1 MCAIQSSLR
10 YNFPPMNLEIFHPA
24 VARWFA
30 KTFPAPT
37 TPQEQAWPAIK
48 EQRNAL
54 IAAPTGSGKT
64 LAAFLAAIDD
74 LVRLGTEG
82 KLDDTTH
89 VVYVSPLKALSN
101 DIQRNLQVPLAGIQD
116 ELKAMGLPEVNI
128 RTLVRT
134 GDTPAAERVAMTK
147 RPPHIVVTTPES
159 LYILLTSEGGRRML
173 QTTRTLILDEIHAV
187 VGDKRGSHL
196 ALSMERLEQLVSQHH
211 TQPIENKAANP
222 KSVIRNPKLVR
233 IGLSATQRPI
243 EEVAR
248 FLVGTANIR
257 PDCTPDCAII
267 DSGHTR
273 HLDLAIELP
282 ESPLQAV
289 MSGEVWDEVYDR
301 LAQLIRQHKTTLIF
315 VNTRRLAE
323 RVARHLGE
331 RIGDENIAAHHG
343 SLAREQRLAA
353 EQRLKAGELS
363 ALVAT
368 ASLELGIDIGDVN
381 LVCQLGSTRSI
392 ASFLQRVGRSNH
404 TVAGFPKGR
413 IFPLSRDEL
422 VECAAII
429 DSVRRGEL
437 DRLELPEQPL
447 DILAQQIVAA
457 SAAEEWTED
466 ALFQMIRRAYPYRNL
481 DREKF
486 DSVIRMLAEGFSTKR
501 GRRSAYLHHDAVN
514 HRLRGRRNARI
525 SAITS
530 GGAIPDTADYAVVL
544 EPSDLVIGSV
554 NEDFAIES
562 LQGDIFQ
569 LGNTSWRVL
578 RVEQGK
584 VRVED
589 AHGQPPSIPF
599 WLGEAPARTHELSVS
614 VSRLRVEV
622 ANRVEVNTN
631 GSGGSLDEDPPAAA
645 GSTDMAE
652 AEVAVHTTL
661 APGGRDL
668 TEAGADVSTTLGP
681 GSPVGQPGWGGGSGW
696 VSERGLNLEPA
707 ISYLTDEVG
716 ISRAA
721 AEQIVEYLAGAKA
734 VLGVMPSQDNLVLER
749 FFDDSGS
756 MQLVVHAPFGS
767 RLNRAW
773 GLALRKRFCRKFNF
787 ELQAAATEDAI
798 VLSLGPTHSFPL
810 DEVFHY
816 LNSRTVR
823 QLLCQALLDAP
834 MWNIRWR
841 WNVTRALAV
850 LRRRGGKK
858 IPAQLQR
865 MDADDLLTAV
875 FPDQVACAENLGGG
889 VREIPAHPLV
899 DQTVKDCLE
908 EAMDVD
914 SLEKLLTSIER
925 NEKNLFARDV
935 IEASP
940 LAQEILNARPYAYL
954 DDAPLEERRTR
965 AVYQRRWLDP
975 ETARDMGKLDQ
986 GAIDR
991 VRHEA
996 WPRVEN
1002 SDELHD
1008 ALVELGF
1015 ITEQEGTDWQ
1025 EFFAELKNDRRAAV
1039 LQVNTRTAGVRG
1051 PQRGSP
1057 AGVLD
1062 PPAMSARREPPGDS
1076 GRSFNDANAGET
1088 PALPVQKLWV
1098 AAERLPQLEA
1108 MYPSAALQ
1116 PPIVAPETSAQ
1127 VPWVFEDALVEVLRG
1142 RLEGLGPV
1150 TVEAL
1155 VNSFGLSKNAIESG
1169 LLKLEAEGFVIRGQ
1183 FTPGLTETE
1192 WSARRLLARIHSYTL
1207 NRLRQEIE
1215 PASTA
1220 DFMSYL
1226 LAWQKVAPDHQMEG
1240 SESVR
1245 AIIEQLEGFEAP
1257 AASWEGEL
1265 LPSRL
1270 AEYDPA
1276 WLDDLCL
1283 SGEVVWAR
1291 LTPPAPPSPSARS
1304 AVSENGVERARG
1316 SAPVRN
1322 TPIALLRRKNF
1333 AIWNWVFPQP
1343 SLNEVEFSTTTRAVH
1358 EYLALRGASFF
1369 TDIVEGTKLLRTQV
1383 EESLAE
1389 LVANGLVISDSFAG
1403 LRALLTPSSRKTQ
1416 AASKRKHR
1424 QAAYE
1429 MSSAGRWSLLN
1440 RGAATVLTGSASV
1453 APARGSSPTVKEGS
1467 VPEPESTE
1475 KIARILLKRYG
1486 VVFKRLLEREGIAL
1500 PWRVLLRIYHRLE
1513 ARGEI
1518 RGGRF
1523 VAGISGEQFALPDAV
1538 GMLRAIRR
1546 ARTGAVDFSFRSPA
1560 QKEEEPSLTVGLP
1573 SSASEESLISV
1584 SAADPLNLVGI
1595 ITPGGRVTAHTSN
1608 RILYRNG
1615 EPITVLEAGETRF
1628 LVELSRTMEWKAK
1641 SALMRKA
1648 TPPQL
1653 RSYLRRPA

>member
-1 MCAIQSSLR
+1 
-10 YNFPPMNLEIFHPA
+10 MNLEIFHPA

-30 KTFPAPT
+30 KSFPAPT
-37 TPQEQAWPAIK
+37 LPQEQAWPAIK
-48 EQRNAL
+48 EHRNTL

-74 LVRLGTEG
+74 LVRLGVEG
-82 KLDDTTH
+82 NLDDTTH

-101 DIQRNLQVPLAGIQD
+101 DIQRNLQFPLAGIQG
-116 ELKAMGLPEVNI
+116 ELQAMGLPEVNI
-128 RTLVRT
+128 RTFVRT
-134 GDTPAAERVAMTK
+134 GDTPAGERTAMTK

-173 QTTRTLILDEIHAV
+173 QTTRTIILDEIHAV

-196 ALSMERLEQLVSQHH
+196 ALSIERLEHLVHQY
-211 TQPIENKAANP
+211 QIENSKIENR
-222 KSVIRNPKLVR
+222 KSKLIR

-248 FLVGTANIR
+248 FLVGTGNIDSEGT
-257 PDCTPDCAII
+257 PNCTII

-273 HLDLAIELP
+273 RLDLAIELP

-289 MSGEVWDEVYDR
+289 MSGEVWEEVYDR
-301 LAQLIRQHKTTLIF
+301 LAQLIRQHKTTLVF

-323 RVARHLGE
+323 RVSRHLGE

-381 LVCQLGSTRSI
+381 LVCQLSSTRSI

-457 SAAEEWTED
+457 SAAEEWTEE

-481 DREKF
+481 SRERF
-486 DSVIRMLAEGFSTKR
+486 DSVVRMLAEGFSTKR

-514 HRLRGRRNARI
+514 QRIRGRRNARI

-614 VSRLRVEV
+614 VSRLREEV
-622 ANRVEVNTN
+622 ANRV
-631 GSGGSLDEDPPAAA
+631 
-645 GSTDMAE
+645 
-652 AEVAVHTTL
+652 
-661 APGGRDL
+661 
-668 TEAGADVSTTLGP
+668 DVSTPAVFEGVVEEDP
-681 GSPVGQPGWGGGSGW
+681 SAGAGGIGGTI
-696 VSERGLNLEPA
+696 NLEPA
-707 ISYLTDEVG
+707 INYLVDDIG

-734 VLGVMPSQDNLVLER
+734 VLGIMPSQDNLVLER

-787 ELQAAATEDAI
+787 ELQAAATEDAV

-816 LNSRTVR
+816 LNSKTVR

-865 MDADDLLTAV
+865 MDAEDLLTAV

-889 VREIPAHPLV
+889 EREIPAHPLI

-914 SLEKLLTSIER
+914 SLEKLLISIER

-965 AVYQRRWLDP
+965 AVQQRRWLDP
-975 ETARDMGKLDQ
+975 QTARDMGKLDQ
-986 GAIDR
+986 DAIDR
-991 VRHEA
+991 VRDEA

-1002 SDELHD
+1002 ADELHD

-1015 ITEQEGTDWQ
+1015 ITAAEGVEWP
-1025 EFFAELKNDRRAAV
+1025 EFFAELKDDRRAAV
-1039 LQVNTRTAGVRG
+1039 LQVKAGTAGV
-1051 PQRGSP
+1051 
-1057 AGVLD
+1057 
-1062 PPAMSARREPPGDS
+1062 PPAAAGQIPPPEDLIQT
-1076 GRSFNDANAGET
+1076 NAGET
-1088 PALPVQKLWV
+1088 PAVPAKELSVWV
-1098 AAERLPQLEA
+1098 AAERLPQLQA
-1108 MYPSAALQ
+1108 LYPTGSLE
-1116 PPIVAPETSAQ
+1116 PPIVAPESLAQ
-1127 VPWVFEDALVEVLRG
+1127 VTWIAEDALVEVLRG

-1150 TVEAL
+1150 TVNAL
-1155 VNSFGLSKNAIESG
+1155 ATSSGLSTSEIESG

-1183 FTPGLTETE
+1183 FTPGGTETE
-1192 WSARRLLARIHSYTL
+1192 WSARRLLARIHRYTL

-1215 PASTA
+1215 PVSTA
-1220 DFMSYL
+1220 DFMRYL

-1240 SESVR
+1240 PESVK

-1257 AASWEGEL
+1257 AAAWEGEL

-1270 AEYDPA
+1270 ADYDPT
-1276 WLDDLCL
+1276 WLDALCL

-1291 LTPPAPPSPSARS
+1291 LTPPAPPSASSRAAS
-1304 AVSENGVERARG
+1304 SENGVERARG

-1333 AIWNWVFPQP
+1333 AIWNSVFPQP
-1343 SLNEVEFSTTTRAVH
+1343 SLSEVEFSTTTRAVH
-1358 EYLALRGASFF
+1358 DYLTTHGASFF
-1369 TDIVEGTKLLRTQV
+1369 SDIVEGTRLLRSQV
-1383 EESLAE
+1383 EESLGE

-1403 LRALLTPSSRKTQ
+1403 LRALLTPGSRKTQ
-1416 AASKRKHR
+1416 AASRRKHR
-1424 QAAYE
+1424 QPAYE
-1429 MSSAGRWSLLN
+1429 MSSAGRWSLLQRN
-1440 RGAATVLTGSASV
+1440 AGSASFSSATARRSLAEGV
-1453 APARGSSPTVKEGS
+1453 AN
-1467 VPEPESTE
+1467 PEAAEE
-1475 KIARILLKRYG
+1475 IARILLKRYG

-1523 VAGISGEQFALPDAV
+1523 VAGISGEQFALAEAV

-1546 ARTGAVDFSFRSPA
+1546 TRTGAMDFGLRSPSQLA
-1560 QKEEEPSLTVGLP
+1560 DDTAAET
-1573 SSASEESLISV
+1573 SAGTSQESLISV
-1584 SAADPLNLVGI
+1584 SAADPLNLIGI

-1608 RILYRNG
+1608 RVLYRNG
-1615 EPITVLEAGETRF
+1615 EPITVLESGETRF

>member
-1 MCAIQSSLR
+1 MSLE
-10 YNFPPMNLEIFHPA
+10 LFHPA

-30 KTFPAPT
+30 RTFPAPT
-37 TPQEQAWPAIK
+37 EPQLQAWPEIK
-48 EQRNAL
+48 KQRHTL

-64 LAAFLAAIDD
+64 LAAFLSAIDD
-74 LVRLGTEG
+74 LVHLGLEG
-82 KLDDTTH
+82 KLDDSTH
-89 VVYVSPLKALSN
+89 VIYVSPLKALSN
-101 DIQRNLQVPLAGIQD
+101 DVQRNLQTPLEGIQK
-116 ELKAMGLPEVNI
+116 ELQAMGLPEVNI

-134 GDTPAAERVAMTK
+134 GDTPAAERTAMTK

-173 QTTRTLILDEIHAV
+173 ETARTLIVDEIHAV

-196 ALSMERLEQLVSQHH
+196 ALSIERLEQLVRQH
-211 TQPIENKAANP
+211 QPQETVGKA
-222 KSVIRNPKLVR
+222 SLTR

-248 FLVGTANIR
+248 FLVGADNIR
-257 PDCTPDCAII
+257 EDQTPNCSII
-267 DSGHTR
+267 DSGHAR
-273 HLDLAIELP
+273 QLDIAIELTD
-282 ESPLQAV
+282 SPLQAV
-289 MSGEVWDEVYDR
+289 MSGEVWEEVYDR
-301 LAQLIRQHKTTLIF
+301 LAELIRQHNTTLVF

-331 RIGDENIAAHHG
+331 RLGDENIAAHHG

-353 EQRLKAGELS
+353 EQKLKAGELR

-437 DRLELPEQPL
+437 DRLEIPERPL

-457 SAAEEWTED
+457 VAAEEWSEND
-466 ALFQMIRRAYPYRNL
+466 LFAMIRRAYPYRNL
-481 DREKF
+481 EREQF
-486 DSVIRMLAEGFSTKR
+486 DQIVRMLAEGFTTKR
-501 GRRSAYLHHDAVN
+501 GRRSTYLHHDAVN
-514 HRLRGRRNARI
+514 QRLRGRRGARLA
-525 SAITS
+525 AITS

-599 WLGEAPARTHELSVS
+599 WLGEAPARSHELSLS
-614 VSRLRVEV
+614 VTRLREEV
-622 ANRVEVNTN
+622 AARINT
-631 GSGGSLDEDPPAAA
+631 DEI
-645 GSTDMAE
+645 
-652 AEVAVHTTL
+652 
-661 APGGRDL
+661 DL
-668 TEAGADVSTTLGP
+668 TSATA
-681 GSPVGQPGWGGGSGW
+681 WM
-696 VSERGLNLEPA
+696 
-707 ISYLTDEVG
+707 TDEVG
-716 ISRAA
+716 LSRSA
-721 AEQIVEYLAGAKA
+721 AEQIVEYLAGAKI
-734 VLGVMPSQDNLVLER
+734 VLGVMPTQENLVLER

-756 MQLVVHAPFGS
+756 MQLVLHSPFGS

-816 LNSRTVR
+816 LNSKTAR

-841 WNVTRALAV
+841 WNVTRSLAV

-865 MDADDLLTAV
+865 MDAEDLLTAV
-875 FPDQVACAENLGGG
+875 FPDQVACAENLPTGE
-889 VREIPAHPLV
+889 REIPSHPLV

-908 EAMDVD
+908 EAMDID
-914 SLEKLLTSIER
+914 GFERLLTSIER
-925 NEKNLFARDV
+925 NEKHLFARDV

-965 AVYQRRWLDP
+965 AVFQRRWLDP
-975 ETARDMGKLDQ
+975 ETASDMGKLDQ
-986 GAIDR
+986 AAIDR
-991 VRHEA
+991 VREEV
-996 WPRVEN
+996 WPEPRN
-1002 SDELHD
+1002 ADELHD

-1015 ITEQEGTDWQ
+1015 VVEAEGGEWK
-1025 EFFAELKNDRRAAV
+1025 EFFVELANDRRAAV
-1039 LQVNTRTAGVRG
+1039 LSNNGRG
-1051 PQRGSP
+1051 
-1057 AGVLD
+1057 
-1062 PPAMSARREPPGDS
+1062 
-1076 GRSFNDANAGET
+1076 
-1088 PALPVQKLWV
+1088 LWV
-1098 AAERLPQLEA
+1098 AAERLPQINA
-1108 MYPSAALQ
+1108 VFPSATLE
-1116 PPIVAPETSAQ
+1116 PPIIAPESVARTS
-1127 VPWVFEDALVEVLRG
+1127 WSCEDALVEIIRG

-1150 TVEAL
+1150 TVEQL
-1155 VNSFGLSKNAIESG
+1155 VASSGLTKLEIETA
-1169 LLKLEAEGFVIRGQ
+1169 LLKLEAEGFVIRGR
-1183 FTPGLTETE
+1183 FTPGTTETE

-1215 PASTA
+1215 PVSSA
-1220 DFMSYL
+1220 DFMRFL

-1240 SESVR
+1240 PESVR

-1257 AASWEGEL
+1257 AAAWEGEL

-1270 AEYDPA
+1270 VEYDPA
-1276 WLDDLCL
+1276 WLDALCL

-1291 LTPPAPPSPSARS
+1291 LTPPVRTVNDNAADKP
-1304 AVSENGVERARG
+1304 RG
-1316 SAPVRN
+1316 AGPVRN

-1333 AIWNWVFPQP
+1333 PLWSSVFP
-1343 SLNEVEFSTTTRAVH
+1343 SLTIATENEFSTTTQVVYD
-1358 EYLALRGASFF
+1358 YLKNRGASFF
-1369 TDIVEGTKLLRTQV
+1369 TDIVENTKLLRSQV
-1383 EESLAE
+1383 EEALAE
-1389 LVANGLVISDSFAG
+1389 LVANGVVVSDSFTG
-1403 LRALLTPSSRKTQ
+1403 LRALLTPGSRKTQ
-1416 AASKRKHR
+1416 AAARRKHR
-1424 QAAYE
+1424 QPVYE
-1429 MSSAGRWSLLN
+1429 MASAGRWSIIHREN
-1440 RGAATVLTGSASV
+1440 GN
-1453 APARGSSPTVKEGS
+1453 SSTTTRNSQTPVDH
-1467 VPEPESTE
+1467 E
-1475 KIARILLKRYG
+1475 KAEEIAWTLLKRYG
-1486 VVFKRLLEREGIAL
+1486 VVFKRLLEREGLSL
-1500 PWRVLLRIYHRLE
+1500 PWRVLLRLYHRLE

-1523 VAGISGEQFALPDAV
+1523 VAGISGEQFALPEAV

-1546 ARTGAVDFSFRSPA
+1546 EGVKD
-1560 QKEEEPSLTVGLP
+1560 E
-1573 SSASEESLISV
+1573 LISV
-1584 SAADPLNLVGI
+1584 SAADPLNLAGI
-1595 ITPGGRVTAHTSN
+1595 IMPGNRITAHTSN
-1608 RILYRNG
+1608 RILYHDG
-1615 EPITVLEAGETRF
+1615 APIAALESGDTRF
-1628 LVELSRTMEWKAK
+1628 LVELSRAMEWKAK

-1648 TPPQL
+1648 TRPEL
-1653 RSYLRRPA
+1653 RSYLQRRA

>member
-1 MCAIQSSLR
+1 
-10 YNFPPMNLEIFHPA
+10 MNLEIFHPA
-24 VARWFA
+24 VARWFG
-30 KTFPAPT
+30 KSFPAA
-37 TPQEQAWPAIK
+37 TPPQAQAWPAIK
-48 EQRNAL
+48 EQRNTL

-74 LVRLGTEG
+74 LVRLGVEG
-82 KLDDTTH
+82 NLDDTTH

-101 DIQRNLQVPLAGIQD
+101 DIQRNLQVPLAGIQE
-116 ELKAMGLPEVNI
+116 ELRELGLPEVNI
-128 RTLVRT
+128 RTFVRT
-134 GDTPAAERVAMTK
+134 GDTPAGERTAMTK

-159 LYILLTSEGGRRML
+159 LYILLTSDGGRRML
-173 QTTRTLILDEIHAV
+173 ETTRTLIIDEIHAV

-196 ALSMERLEQLVSQHH
+196 ALSIERLEQLIQQHH
-211 TQPIENKAANP
+211 SQLAPEE
-222 KSVIRNPKLVR
+222 IRNPKSEFRNSKLTR

-248 FLVGTANIR
+248 FLVGNANIDSDNT
-257 PDCTPDCAII
+257 PNCTII

-273 HLDLAIELP
+273 RLDLAIELP

-289 MSGEVWDEVYDR
+289 MSGEVWEEIYDR
-301 LAQLIRQHKTTLIF
+301 LAQLIREHKTTLVF

-323 RVARHLGE
+323 RVSRHLGE
-331 RIGDENIAAHHG
+331 RLGDENIAAHHG

-437 DRLELPEQPL
+437 DRLELPELPL

-457 SAAEEWTED
+457 SAAEEWTE
-466 ALFQMIRRAYPYRNL
+466 AELLEMVRRAYPYRNL
-481 DREKF
+481 TREQF

-501 GRRSAYLHHDAVN
+501 GKRSAYLHHDAVN
-514 HRLRGRRNARI
+514 QRIRGRRNARI

-544 EPSDLVIGSV
+544 EPSELVIGSV

-599 WLGEAPARTHELSVS
+599 WLGEAPARTRELSVS
-614 VSRLRVEV
+614 VSRLREEV
-622 ANRVEVNTN
+622 ANRVEVITN
-631 GSGGSLDEDPPAAA
+631 YQNVDVVEDLSAIESAPPKA
-645 GSTDMAE
+645 GPS
-652 AEVAVHTTL
+652 
-661 APGGRDL
+661 
-668 TEAGADVSTTLGP
+668 
-681 GSPVGQPGWGGGSGW
+681 
-696 VSERGLNLEPA
+696 LNLEPA
-707 ISYLTDEVG
+707 IDYLLNDVG

-721 AEQIVEYLAGAKA
+721 AEQIVEYLAGARM

-756 MQLVVHAPFGS
+756 MQLVLHSPFGS

-787 ELQAAATEDAI
+787 ELQAAATEDAV
-798 VLSLGPTHSFPL
+798 VLSLGPTHSFAL

-816 LNSRTVR
+816 LNSKTVR

-841 WNVTRALAV
+841 WNVTRSLAV

-865 MDADDLLTAV
+865 MDAEDLLTAI
-875 FPDQVACAENLGGG
+875 FPDQLACQENLGGG
-889 VREIPAHPLV
+889 EREIPVHPLV

-908 EAMDVD
+908 EAMDID
-914 SLEKLLTSIER
+914 SLEQLLTAIER

-965 AVYQRRWLDP
+965 AVQQRRWLDP
-975 ETARDMGKLDQ
+975 QTAKDMGKLDQ

-991 VRHEA
+991 VRDEA

-1002 SDELHD
+1002 ADELHD

-1015 ITEQEGTDWQ
+1015 LTEPETSEWQ
-1025 EFFAELKNDRRAAV
+1025 EFFVELKNDRRAAV
-1039 LQVNTRTAGVRG
+1039 LQVIAGTAG
-1051 PQRGSP
+1051 
-1057 AGVLD
+1057 D
-1062 PPAMSARREPPGDS
+1062 PPAMSAQRESLDS
-1076 GRSFNDANAGET
+1076 STENADATYAGGT
-1088 PALPVQKLWV
+1088 PAVPAVLLWV
-1098 AAERLPQLEA
+1098 AAERLSQINAL
-1108 MYPSAALQ
+1108 YPGASFS
-1116 PPIVAPETSAQ
+1116 PPIVAPESVART
-1127 VPWVFEDALVEVLRG
+1127 PWSFESALVEVLRG
-1142 RLEGLGPV
+1142 RLEGLGPS
-1150 TVEAL
+1150 TVPAL
-1155 VNSFGLSKNAIESG
+1155 ASSFGLSRNDIESG

-1183 FTPGLTETE
+1183 FTPGGNETE
-1192 WSARRLLARIHSYTL
+1192 WCARRLLARIHSYTL

-1215 PASTA
+1215 PVSTA
-1220 DFMSYL
+1220 DFMRYL

-1240 SESVR
+1240 PDSVR

-1257 AASWEGEL
+1257 AAAWEGEL
-1265 LPSRL
+1265 LPGRL
-1270 AEYDPA
+1270 MEYDPA
-1276 WLDDLCL
+1276 WLDALCL

-1291 LTPPAPPSPSARS
+1291 LTPPT
-1304 AVSENGVERARG
+1304 VSRAAAAELGNERARG
-1316 SAPVRN
+1316 AAPVRN

-1333 AIWNWVFPQP
+1333 AIWNSVFPQP
-1343 SLNEVEFSTTTRAVH
+1343 SLSEVEFSTTTAAVH
-1358 EYLALRGASFF
+1358 DYLTTRGASFF
-1369 TDIVEGTKLLRTQV
+1369 TDIVEGTKLLRAQV
-1383 EESLAE
+1383 EEALAE

-1403 LRALLTPSSRKTQ
+1403 LRALLTPASRRTQ
-1416 AASKRKHR
+1416 AAARRKHR
-1424 QAAYE
+1424 QPVYE
-1429 MSSAGRWSLLN
+1429 MSSAGRWSLLD
-1440 RGAATVLTGSASV
+1440 RSLPQPSPSAGRDSVSGEAA
-1453 APARGSSPTVKEGS
+1453 E
-1467 VPEPESTE
+1467 E
-1475 KIARILLKRYG
+1475 IARILLKRYG
-1486 VVFKRLLEREGIAL
+1486 VVFKRLLEREGIVL

-1523 VAGISGEQFALPDAV
+1523 VAGISGEQFALPEAV

-1546 ARTGAVDFSFRSPA
+1546 TRTGAMDFGFRSPA
-1560 QKEEEPSLTVGLP
+1560 RETEERIADPVSIET
-1573 SSASEESLISV
+1573 ESLVSV

-1615 EPITVLEAGETRF
+1615 EPITVLESGDVRF
-1628 LVELSRTMEWKAK
+1628 LVELSRTTEWKAK

-1653 RSYLRRPA
+1653 RTYLRRPA

>member
-1 MCAIQSSLR
+1 MSSLQS
-10 YNFPPMNLEIFHPA
+10 FHPA
-24 VARWFA
+24 VAGWFG

-37 TPQEQAWPAIK
+37 PAQELAWPAI
-48 EQRNAL
+48 QQHRNTL

-64 LAAFLAAIDD
+64 LAAFLAAIDE
-74 LVRLGTEG
+74 LVRLGIDGRLE
-82 KLDDTTH
+82 DTTH

-101 DIQRNLQVPLAGIQD
+101 DIQRNLQVPLAGIQQ
-116 ELKAMGLPEVNI
+116 ELQALGLPEINV

-134 GDTPAAERVAMTK
+134 GDTPAAERTAMVK
-147 RPPHIVVTTPES
+147 RPPHIIVTTPES

-173 QTTRTLILDEIHAV
+173 QTARTVILDEIHAV

-196 ALSMERLEQLVSQHH
+196 ALSIQRLEQLVAQHEA
-211 TQPIENKAANP
+211 ENSKP
-222 KSVIRNPKLVR
+222 ETRNSKLVR
-233 IGLSATQRPI
+233 VGLSATQRPI

-248 FLVGTANIR
+248 FLVGTSNIAA
-257 PDCTPDCAII
+257 DGTPDCAII
-267 DSGHTR
+267 DSGHVR
-273 HLDLAIELP
+273 QLDLAIELP

-301 LAQLIRQHKTTLIF
+301 LAQLIRQHKTTLVF

-331 RIGDENIAAHHG
+331 RIGDENIATHHG

-429 DSVRRGEL
+429 DAVRRGEL
-437 DRLELPEQPL
+437 DQLQIPEKPL

-457 SAAEEWTED
+457 SAPQEWTED
-466 ALFQMIRRAYPYRNL
+466 ELFAMVRGAYPYRNL
-481 DREKF
+481 ERKDF
-486 DSVIRMLAEGFSTKR
+486 DAVLRMLAEGFSTKR

-514 HRLRGRRNARI
+514 HRLRGRRGARLA
-525 SAITS
+525 AITS

-544 EPSDLVIGSV
+544 EPSNLVIGSV

-614 VSRLRVEV
+614 VSRLREEVARKVEV
-622 ANRVEVNTN
+622 HEKDDSEVLESLAAGTDDHAGIKSNEVISARGN
-631 GSGGSLDEDPPAAA
+631 GWFNGHRINAEPAA
-645 GSTDMAE
+645 
-652 AEVAVHTTL
+652 
-661 APGGRDL
+661 R
-668 TEAGADVSTTLGP
+668 
-681 GSPVGQPGWGGGSGW
+681 
-696 VSERGLNLEPA
+696 
-707 ISYLTDEVG
+707 YLTDEVG

-721 AEQIVEYLAGAKA
+721 AEQIVEYLAGAKI

-756 MQLVVHAPFGS
+756 MQLVLHSPFGS

-816 LNSRTVR
+816 LNSKTVR

-865 MDADDLLTAV
+865 MDAEDLLTAI

-889 VREIPAHPLV
+889 EREIPEHPLV
-899 DQTVKDCLE
+899 AQTVHDCLE
-908 EAMDVD
+908 EAMDVEA
-914 SLEKLLTSIER
+914 LEALLTAIER

-940 LAQEILNARPYAYL
+940 LAQEILNARPYAFL

-965 AVYQRRWLDP
+965 AVFQRRWLDP
-975 ETARDMGKLDQ
+975 ETAADMGKLDQ
-986 GAIDR
+986 SAIDR
-991 VRHEA
+991 VREEA
-996 WPRVEN
+996 WPEPQN
-1002 SDELHD
+1002 ADELHD
-1008 ALVELGF
+1008 AFVELGF
-1015 ITEQEGTDWQ
+1015 LTAAEGAEWPQ
-1025 EFFAELKNDRRAAV
+1025 FFAELQNDRRAAV
-1039 LQVNTRTAGVRG
+1039 LFT
-1051 PQRGSP
+1051 
-1057 AGVLD
+1057 
-1062 PPAMSARREPPGDS
+1062 S
-1076 GRSFNDANAGET
+1076 GEGR
-1088 PALPVQKLWV
+1088 LWV
-1098 AAERLPQLEA
+1098 AAERLPQLQA
-1108 MYPSAALQ
+1108 IYPAADLE
-1116 PPIVAPETSAQ
+1116 PNITAPESFAQ
-1127 VPWVFEDALVEVLRG
+1127 TTWDFDGALVEILRG

-1150 TVEAL
+1150 TGDDLAA
-1155 VNSFGLSKNAIESG
+1155 SFGLSKAEIEGG
-1169 LLKLEAEGFVIRGQ
+1169 LLRLEAEGFVIRGQ
-1183 FTPGLTETE
+1183 FTPGSTETE
-1192 WSARRLLARIHSYTL
+1192 WCARRLLARIHRYTL

-1215 PASTA
+1215 PVATA
-1220 DFMSYL
+1220 DFIRFL
-1226 LAWQKVAPDHQMEG
+1226 LAWQKVAPERQMEG
-1240 SESVR
+1240 PESMR

-1257 AASWEGEL
+1257 AAAWEGEL
-1265 LPSRL
+1265 LPARL
-1270 AEYDPA
+1270 VEYDPA
-1276 WLDDLCL
+1276 WLDALCL
-1283 SGEVVWAR
+1283 SGELVWAR
-1291 LTPPAPPSPSARS
+1291 LTPSATSARS
-1304 AVSENGVERARG
+1304 IPAENGVEKARG

-1322 TPIALLRRKNF
+1322 TPIALLRRKDF
-1333 AIWNWVFPQP
+1333 SAWGAAFPQP
-1343 SLNEVEFSTTTRAVH
+1343 APKEIEFSTTTRVVH
-1358 EYLALRGASFF
+1358 DYLETRGASFF
-1369 TDIVEGTKLLRTQV
+1369 NDIVDGTKLLRSQV
-1383 EESLAE
+1383 EEALGE
-1389 LVANGLVISDSFAG
+1389 LVAFGLVVSDSFAG
-1403 LRALLTPSSRKTQ
+1403 LRALLTPASRKTH
-1416 AASKRKHR
+1416 AGARRKHR
-1424 QAAYE
+1424 EPVYDMA
-1429 MSSAGRWSLLN
+1429 SAGRWSLLQ
-1440 RGAATVLTGSASV
+1440 RQSDKLPGAAPDSADTVDIV
-1453 APARGSSPTVKEGS
+1453 ART
-1467 VPEPESTE
+1467 
-1475 KIARILLKRYG
+1475 LLKRYG
-1486 VVFKRLLEREGIAL
+1486 VVFKRLLEREGIAV
-1500 PWRVLLRIYHRLE
+1500 PWRVLLRHYHRLE

-1523 VAGISGEQFALPDAV
+1523 VAGISGEQFALAEAV
-1538 GMLRAIRR
+1538 GMLRSVRR
-1546 ARTGAVDFSFRSPA
+1546 ARTESVDLFGAGSRPQIDSP
-1560 QKEEEPSLTVGLP
+1560 LVGNENPAGEQTLP
-1573 SSASEESLISV
+1573 ESLISI
-1584 SAADPLNLVGI
+1584 SAADPLNLAGI

-1608 RILYRNG
+1608 RILYRDG
-1615 EPITVLEAGETRF
+1615 APIASLEAGETRF
-1628 LVELSRTMEWKAK
+1628 MVELSRIMEWKAK
-1641 SALMRKA
+1641 AALLRKA
-1648 TPPQL
+1648 TPPKL
-1653 RSYLRRPA
+1653 RTYLRRPA

>member
-1 MCAIQSSLR
+1 
-10 YNFPPMNLEIFHPA
+10 MNLEIFHPA

-30 KTFPAPT
+30 KSFPEATP
-37 TPQEQAWPAIK
+37 PQEQAWPAIK
-48 EQRNAL
+48 EHRNTL

-74 LVRLGTEG
+74 LVRLGVDG
-82 KLDDTTH
+82 NLDDTTH

-101 DIQRNLQVPLAGIQD
+101 DIQRNLQIPLAGIQE
-116 ELKAMGLPEVNI
+116 ELRESGLPEVNI
-128 RTLVRT
+128 RTFVRT
-134 GDTPAAERVAMTK
+134 GDTPAGERSAMTK

-159 LYILLTSEGGRRML
+159 LYILLTSDGGRRML
-173 QTTRTLILDEIHAV
+173 QTTRTIILDEIHAV

-196 ALSMERLEQLVSQHH
+196 ALSMERLEELVHQHRVNEAD
-211 TQPIENKAANP
+211 QESESGRLS
-222 KSVIRNPKLVR
+222 SVSRRLVR

-248 FLVGTANIR
+248 FLVGTANLNADGS
-257 PDCTPDCAII
+257 PNCTII
-267 DSGHTR
+267 DSGHAR
-273 HLDLAIELP
+273 RLDLGIELP

-289 MSGEVWDEVYDR
+289 MSGEVWEEVYDR
-301 LAQLIRQHKTTLIF
+301 LAQLIRQHHTTLVF

-323 RVARHLGE
+323 RVSRHLGE
-331 RIGDENIAAHHG
+331 RLGDENIAAHHG

-422 VECAAII
+422 VECAAIV

-437 DRLELPEQPL
+437 DRLELPELPL

-466 ALFQMIRRAYPYRNL
+466 ALFQMVRRAYPYRNL
-481 DREKF
+481 TREQF

-514 HRLRGRRNARI
+514 QRIRGRRNARI

-544 EPSDLVIGSV
+544 EPSELVIGSV

-589 AHGQPPSIPF
+589 AAGQPPSIPF

-614 VSRLRVEV
+614 VSRLREEV
-622 ANRVEVNTN
+622 ADRIEVSTPC
-631 GSGGSLDEDPPAAA
+631 GSGGVAEDPPAIT
-645 GSTDMAE
+645 GGTDLTSNDDNGHAKMTSAE
-652 AEVAVHTTL
+652 DDRGL
-661 APGGRDL
+661 AP
-668 TEAGADVSTTLGP
+668 SI
-681 GSPVGQPGWGGGSGW
+681 
-696 VSERGLNLEPA
+696 NLEPA
-707 ISYLTDEVG
+707 INYLVDDVG

-721 AEQIVEYLAGAKA
+721 AEQIVEYLAGAKM
-734 VLGVMPSQDNLVLER
+734 VLGVMPSQENLVLER

-756 MQLVVHAPFGS
+756 MQLVVHSPFGS

-787 ELQAAATEDAI
+787 ELQAAATEDAV

-816 LNSRTVR
+816 LNSKTVR

-841 WNVTRALAV
+841 WNVTRSLAV
-850 LRRRGGKK
+850 LRRRGGRK

-865 MDADDLLTAV
+865 MDAEDLLTAI
-875 FPDQVACAENLGGG
+875 FPDQLACQENLGGG
-889 VREIPAHPLV
+889 EREIPIHPLV

-908 EAMDVD
+908 EAMDID
-914 SLEKLLTSIER
+914 SLERLLTAIER

-965 AVYQRRWLDP
+965 AVQQRRWLDP
-975 ETARDMGKLDQ
+975 QTAKDMGKLDQ
-986 GAIDR
+986 AAIDR
-991 VRHEA
+991 VRDEA

-1002 SDELHD
+1002 ADELHD

-1015 ITEQEGTDWQ
+1015 ITEAEGSEWQ
-1025 EFFAELKNDRRAAV
+1025 EFFTELKNDRRAAV
-1039 LQVNTRTAGVRG
+1039 LQAG
-1051 PQRGSP
+1051 S
-1057 AGVLD
+1057 ADILS
-1062 PPAMSARREPPGDS
+1062 AMSAQREKAAADKMS
-1076 GRSFNDANAGET
+1076 
-1088 PALPVQKLWV
+1088 ALPAVAALWV
-1098 AAERLPQLEA
+1098 AAERLPQLEKV
-1108 MYPSAALQ
+1108 YPGALLK
-1116 PPIVAPETSAQ
+1116 PTIAAPESFAQ
-1127 VPWVFEDALVEVLRG
+1127 ASWDFESALVEVLRG

-1150 TVEAL
+1150 TVATL
-1155 VNSFGLSKNAIESG
+1155 AGSSGLSASDIDLG

-1183 FTPGLTETE
+1183 FTPGGTETE
-1192 WSARRLLARIHSYTL
+1192 WCARRLLARIHSYTL

-1215 PASTA
+1215 PVSTA
-1220 DFMSYL
+1220 DFMRYL

-1240 SESVR
+1240 PESVR

-1257 AASWEGEL
+1257 AAAWEGEL

-1270 AEYDPA
+1270 VEYDPA
-1276 WLDDLCL
+1276 WLDALCL

-1291 LTPPAPPSPSARS
+1291 LTPPTTSRVATTEPG
-1304 AVSENGVERARG
+1304 NERARG
-1316 SAPVRN
+1316 AAPVRN
-1322 TPIALLRRKNF
+1322 TPIALLQRKNF
-1333 AIWNWVFPQP
+1333 AIWNSVFPEP
-1343 SLNEVEFSTTTRAVH
+1343 SLSEVEFSTTTRAVH
-1358 EYLALRGASFF
+1358 DYLATRGASFF
-1369 TDIVEGTKLLRTQV
+1369 TDIVDGTRLLRAQV
-1383 EESLAE
+1383 EEGLAE

-1403 LRALLTPSSRKTQ
+1403 LRALLTPASRKTQ
-1416 AASKRKHR
+1416 AAARRKQR
-1424 QAAYE
+1424 QPAYE

-1440 RGAATVLTGSASV
+1440 RAAGSPNAGSADILSAV
-1453 APARGSSPTVKEGS
+1453 AVTRGSSPTVREGS
-1467 VPEPESTE
+1467 VDPETAE
-1475 KIARILLKRYG
+1475 KIARIMLKRYG

-1523 VAGISGEQFALPDAV
+1523 VAGISGEQFALPEAV

-1546 ARTGAVDFSFRSPA
+1546 TRTGAMDFGFRSPA
-1560 QKEEEPSLTVGLP
+1560 RETEASSLAVGIQPGSDLTGT
-1573 SSASEESLISV
+1573 ETESLISV

-1595 ITPGGRVTAHTSN
+1595 ITPGGRLTAHTSN

-1615 EPITVLEAGETRF
+1615 EPITVLESGESRF

-1641 SALMRKA
+1641 AALVRKA